1 MQSFFTIINTIWELI
16 FGKKKR
22 ERKLRY
28 FMYIIFPII
37 IILWIRIFYTV
48 NLPSSSKSSSWFSI
62 LEKYDEINL
71 IWDNTTIIGKNE
83 QLHVTWL
90 LSLIRTQVFTTWL
103 FKMKKKNMDYMIRI
117 SPKGKKRSLR
127 QCYLLTPGWFDKY
140 VVLDRIELTDILFY
154 KKNPIYFIIQCNI

>member
-1 MQSFFTIINTIWELI
+1 
-16 FGKKKR
+16 
-22 ERKLRY
+22 
-28 FMYIIFPII
+28 MYIIFPII

-103 FKMKKKNMDYMIRI
+103 FKMKKIWITWFEFLRKE
-117 SPKGKKRSLR
+117 KKRSFR

-154 KKNPIYFIIQCNI
+154 KKTHIFYYTM